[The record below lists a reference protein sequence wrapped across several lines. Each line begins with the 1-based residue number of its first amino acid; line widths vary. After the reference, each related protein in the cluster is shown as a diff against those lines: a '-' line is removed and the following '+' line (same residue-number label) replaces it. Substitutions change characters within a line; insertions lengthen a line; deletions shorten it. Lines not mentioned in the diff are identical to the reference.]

1 MSGYYD
7 DDEDEDY
14 YVAGGHDDWEPE
26 PCNGCGAPHYGE
38 HYRRC
43 PLAPIPKTI
52 LQRLRRAWFDRF
64 YYRRILLPS
73 IYDLDMKLRRSRR
86 KLSRPQPPTL
96 DDDIPF

>member
-1 MSGYYD
+1 MSRYYD
-7 DDEDEDY
+7 YDDAYDYSDPDE
-14 YVAGGHDDWEPE
+14 WEPE

-43 PLAPIPKTI
+43 QLAPGPKTI

-64 YYRRILLPS
+64 YYRRMLLPS
-73 IYDLDMKLRRSRR
+73 IYDLDMKLRRSWR
-86 KLSRPQPPTL
+86 KLLRPSPPNL